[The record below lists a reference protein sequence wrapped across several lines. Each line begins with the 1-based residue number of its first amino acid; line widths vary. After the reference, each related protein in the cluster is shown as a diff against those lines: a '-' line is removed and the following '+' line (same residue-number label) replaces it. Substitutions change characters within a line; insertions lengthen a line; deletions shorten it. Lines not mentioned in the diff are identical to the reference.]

1 MARNRFFSIACILAG
16 VIAFAACGKIEPEN
30 EEQDEVIP
38 GTVERISLYCEEYN
52 RQLVATVW
60 LPPGYDA
67 GKTYPFLYLLHGYG
81 DDNDSWIQKGTA
93 AIIADNYFHEKGVP
107 MVIVMPNGLTAF
119 YQGPY
124 ETFFYGNLMPA
135 VEEKYHCNGKRA
147 LAGLSMGGYG
157 SLYHALKYPEKYTYS
172 YAMSPASDL
181 ASFQAFAAAKD
192 PMSFPPITVESG
204 TQDYTVGIESVRS
217 LVSMLQSIG
226 LRCEFI
232 ERSGGHDWNFWP
244 VCLQKALVKVGD
256 SFK

>member
-1 MARNRFFSIACILAG
+1 MKQFLYLACILAA
-16 VIAFAACGKIEPEN
+16 VAALGACRKVEPGGGEQ
-30 EEQDEVIP
+30 EEVVP
-38 GTVERISLYCEEYN
+38 GTVERLSLYSEEYN

-60 LPPGYDA
+60 LPPGVDA
-67 GKTYPFLYLLHGYG
+67 ARTYPFLYLLHGYG
-81 DDNDSWIQKGTA
+81 DDNNSWIQKGNA
-93 AIIADNYFHEKGVP
+93 SIIADDYFSQSGVP

-124 ETFFYGNLMPA
+124 ETFFYETLMPA
-135 VEEKYHCNGKRA
+135 VEEKYRCNGKRA

-181 ASFQAFAAAKD
+181 NTFQALAGMHSPSEYP
-192 PMSFPPITVESG
+192 PMTVESG
-204 TQDYTVGIESVRS
+204 TQDYTVGIAGVRE
-217 LVSMLQSIG
+217 LVSMLQANG
-226 LRCEFI
+226 LRCDFI

-244 VCLQKALVKVGD
+244 VCLTKALVKVGE